1 MLYFIMILS
10 SKSERDVIGIDNFER
25 AIVYSALLLRKGLR
39 LAELPTNQIVIYQ
52 NLVQGNEGKIVN
64 LTVECKLPIDSS
76 SFLGLGGNFLNSI
89 LAFSEANIT
98 YDGDAIT
105 PTVNNQGVIPDEPT
119 EVNSL
124 EKYLAWSLSEWV
136 KFNKAKNETNWD
148 SYGYFSFLEEAN
160 PPVFS
165 GKVILKFDYANYINT
180 KNLIAAVIPSIS
192 FTSVDT
198 DYSSLVGN
206 NILFGND
213 YLVGN

>member
-1 MLYFIMILS
+1 MILTP
-10 SKSERDVIGIDNFER
+10 KSERDLIGIDNFER

-39 LAELPTNQIVIYQ
+39 LAELSTNQVVIYQ
-52 NLVQGNEGKIVN
+52 NLVSSTEGKIVN
-64 LTVECKLPIDSS
+64 LTVDCKLLLDSS

-89 LAFSEANIT
+89 ISFSDANIS
-98 YDGDAIT
+98 YDADAIA
-105 PTVNNQGVIPDEPT
+105 PTVNNQGVIPNEPT
-119 EVNSL
+119 DVNTL

-136 KFNKAKNETNWD
+136 KFNKAKGEANWD

-165 GKVILKFDYANYINT
+165 GKVILSFDYANYVNT
-180 KNLIAAVIPSIS
+180 KNLIASVIPSIS
-192 FTSVDT
+192 FLSGNYTS
-198 DYSSLVGN
+198 LIGN